1 MSLDAFLV
9 QGLLKQVVNVALDY
23 LVRLLAEVVLD
34 LPEEWL
40 VKVVVDAASAL
51 PLGQSLGTA
60 ELPLPLPPLALF
72 GSRLYTKL
80 A

>member
-9 QGLLKQVVNVALDY
+9 QGLLKQVVNVALDH

-40 VKVVVDAASAL
+40 VKVVVDAAAAL

-60 ELPLPLPPLALF
+60 ELPLPLPPLPLF